1 MNYQVNKKE
10 NIYFGIRVVAS
21 IVIFVFILSKIHLL
35 FSSSIST
42 SLITLYTMI
51 VYAMVIVLFL
61 FFQKVYLVAFMKG
74 NGVNISEKQF
84 SEVYSIYTDM
94 CNVLK
99 LKRIP
104 KLFVLQQGGLLNA
117 FAIRFSGNNY
127 IAIYSDVFEMMNSD
141 IDTLKYIIGHELG
154 HVKRMHMSKRF
165 WTLLSSVVP
174 FLSSAYSRS
183 CEYTCDNI
191 GLAVSSSDCRRALVL
206 LAAGKN
212 LYKQV
217 DIENLILDSKSN
229 NTLSVKIM
237 GCFMSHPYLP
247 KRIENLERILNR
259 KA

>member
-1 MNYQVNKKE
+1 MDAVTAAQKEQIDNGYVSTQTAIELISANASLAQYLTQTANGYLFDAEAARQATYQEMLNAFTKYDIASAAVAAANGNYVFAMSAIAASNATKE
-10 NIYFGIRVVAS
+10 E
-21 IVIFVFILSKIHLL
+21 KEE
-35 FSSSIST
+35 
-42 SLITLYTMI
+42 MI
-51 VYAMVIVLFL
+51 
-61 FFQKVYLVAFMKG
+61 
-74 NGVNISEKQF
+74 
-84 SEVYSIYTDM
+84 
-94 CNVLK
+94 
-99 LKRIP
+99 
-104 KLFVLQQGGLLNA
+104 GLLNA